1 MSEEPKI
8 LASISGGKD
17 SLAALITH
25 IESGGRCDGA
35 VYCRIMF
42 DDETSAEYPEHE
54 DFLFNKCFPTLE
66 REFGIKTAVV
76 QGKETYKEHFYRQFK
91 RGKKIGQIYG
101 FPSLW
106 CPWCNSDL
114 KVKPLESYKQKI
126 GEYVSITGIAAD
138 EKRRINR
145 KNGKNG
151 KGKIR
156 PLIEHGI
163 READTFGI
171 CKRYGLLSPGYSG
184 GRERLGCWF
193 CHNQRLGELK
203 RLFYDYP
210 ELWKELEELQQASRL
225 KFTPRYTV
233 GDLAQKFSSEGFQM
247 MLGGEGA
254 SP

>member
-8 LASISGGKD
+8 FASISGGKD

-145 KNGKNG
+145 KNGK
-151 KGKIR
+151 GKIR

>member
-42 DDETSAEYPEHE
+42 DDETSAEFPEHE

-66 REFGIKTAVV
+66 QEYGVKTRVL
-76 QGKETYKEHFYRQFK
+76 QSSTNYIEQFFRRYEKGKN
-91 RGKKIGQIYG
+91 IGRIQG
-101 FPSLW
+101 FPCSIVRGNW
-106 CPWCNSDL
+106 CTKL
-114 KVKPLESYKQKI
+114 KTRPINAWKRETGNFTELV
-126 GEYVSITGIAAD
+126 GIAAD
-138 EKRRINR
+138 EKKRIDR
-145 KNGKNG
+145 DTV
-151 KGKIR
+151 KGKIL
-156 PLIEHGI
+156 PLVECGI
-163 READTFGI
+163 TEAGARKL
-171 CKRYGLLSPGYSG
+171 CQQRGLYSPAYTK

-193 CHNQRLGELK
+193 CHNQRLAELK

-210 ELWKELEELQQASRL
+210 ELWAKLEPLDRVSPMTFKPGR
-225 KFTPRYTV
+225 T
-233 GDLAQKFSSEGFQM
+233 LAYFERRFSQEGYQMTLDSEGT
-247 MLGGEGA
+247 

>member
-145 KNGKNG
+145 KNGK
-151 KGKIR
+151 GKIR

-233 GDLAQKFSSEGFQM
+233 GELAQKFSREGFQM

>member
-1 MSEEPKI
+1 MIEEPKI

-42 DDETSAEYPEHE
+42 DDETSAEFPEHE

-126 GEYVSITGIAAD
+126 GEYVPITGIAAD

-145 KNGKNG
+145 KNG

-233 GDLAQKFSSEGFQM
+233 GELARKFSSEGFQM